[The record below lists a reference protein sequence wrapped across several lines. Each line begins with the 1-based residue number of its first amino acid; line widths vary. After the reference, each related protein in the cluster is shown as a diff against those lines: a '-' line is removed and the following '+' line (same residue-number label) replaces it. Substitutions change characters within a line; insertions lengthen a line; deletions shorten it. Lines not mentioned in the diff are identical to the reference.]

1 MISVQDQSEMGNQRL
16 PRQLRTP
23 EGWGL
28 FQSLWNVKGEGTSKK
43 KKKVSKEKWGSLK
56 LKGISVKVKDKR
68 LRICKEKVVDW
79 TCRQVR
85 DVSKRGF
92 GWGKRKTYIVG
103 GQGPHFLWPA
113 VSLQLSP

>member
-1 MISVQDQSEMGNQRL
+1 MGLVQDQSGLGNQRL

-28 FQSLWNVKGEGTSKK
+28 FQSLWNAKGEGTS

-79 TCRQVR
+79 TSRQVW
-85 DVSKRGF
+85 DVFQKRV
-92 GWGKRKTYIVG
+92 WLGKEENIHRAWSGAT
-103 GQGPHFLWPA
+103 LSLA
-113 VSLQLSP
+113 CRLSLQPSP